1 MIKGRV
7 IIDDGEKKVVIN
19 NSINYQYISSVL
31 FNMLQNNKGSSTNGN
46 WFLINGETTVT
57 ATLSVSGNTI
67 TLTGT
72 YSGSTIQVLSI
83 QLYTTIYGFSGNFS
97 SVSTN
102 LTFTSGNS
110 YTITWEIEIV
120 DNVGLVT
127 ALLTSGIQGTYSSSS
142 ISSNPSGTIQLLQL
156 GGYLTVLDTVSNS
169 GSSSE
174 SVQPTLTFTV
184 TVGSSS
190 TNYTYTF
197 SQTVTIPPALPF
209 SFSLTIEV

>member
-19 NSINYQYISSVL
+19 NNVNYQYVSSVL
-31 FNMLQNNKGSSTNGN
+31 FNMLENNKGTSTYGN
-46 WFLINGETTVT
+46 WFLLNGEIVVTTT
-57 ATLSVSGNTI
+57 FSVSGNTI
-67 TLTGT
+67 TITGT
-72 YSGSTIQVLSI
+72 YSGPTIQVLNI
-83 QLYTTIYGFSGNFS
+83 QLYTTIYGFTGNFS

-102 LTFTSGNS
+102 LTFVLGNS

-120 DNVGLVT
+120 DNIGLVS
-127 ALLTSGIQGTYSSSS
+127 ALLTSGIEGTYSSSS
-142 ISSNPSGTIQLLQL
+142 ISSNPSGTIQVLQL
-156 GGYLTVLDTVSNS
+156 CGYLTVLDIVSNN
-169 GSSSE
+169 GSSPE

-197 SQTVTIPPALPF
+197 PQAITLPIATSFPF
-209 SFSLTIEV
+209 SFTIEV